1 MAAGRSHSVSG
12 PELTGVQTMMISAL
26 EIGFGLSATLMALVF
41 ALSLPRPKRVRVRAR
56 RDSGPRG

>member
-1 MAAGRSHSVSG
+1 
-12 PELTGVQTMMISAL
+12 MMISAL

-56 RDSGPRG
+56 RDVKPRD